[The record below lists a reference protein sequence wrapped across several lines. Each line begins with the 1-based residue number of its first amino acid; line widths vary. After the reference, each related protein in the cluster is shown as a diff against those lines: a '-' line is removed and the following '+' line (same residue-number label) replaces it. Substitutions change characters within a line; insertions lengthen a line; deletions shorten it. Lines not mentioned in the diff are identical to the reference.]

1 MTGQT
6 TAGAH
11 PASTLAAADPITSAA
26 ASTRAPAGLRRRRAA
41 VRGHGP
47 RPGADPARFNLTRNA
62 LSLLDDGSLG
72 WIQAV
77 CCTR

>member
-26 ASTRAPAGLRRRRAA
+26 DLRRQARRDRLALAGAPVSSHAPQRDPNLVEEFAA
-41 VRGHGP
+41 AGVHP
-47 RPGADPARFNLTRNA
+47 EAAR
-62 LSLLDDGSLG
+62 SKH
-72 WIQAV
+72 Q
-77 CCTR
+77 